1 VTDADIDYMKKN
13 EKKFKADESREVEY
27 VLIADKASK
36 EDEAEVKA
44 KITGLLSEVLFTN
57 QQLLK

>member
-1 VTDADIDYMKKN
+1 VTDAEILDHEEN
-13 EKKFKADESREVEY
+13 EKKFKADESQVEY

-44 KITGLLSEVLFTN
+44 KNHWFIWKCCLQSSNF
-57 QQLLK
+57 